1 MTNTTNIIRTTKR
14 TAVLFATAFVTCA
27 VAFGAIEAADPGFAQ
42 AASTS
47 KKAQEATKRMGKSF
61 DYLIEAGKKAQAKRG
76 VGGSVGKAMTNVG
89 KGGSKVTKGLE
100 KGIKNV
106 KGGVDKTLAKSK
118 TGRAVQNGMKKA
130 ADAQNKAIDKAFKIC
145 NGKVCDAG
153 KNVAKFIAPF

>member
-1 MTNTTNIIRTTKR
+1 MTSTTNIVRTTKR
-14 TAVLFATAFVTCA
+14 TVVLAAAAFVTCS
-27 VAFGAIEAADPGFAQ
+27 VAFGAVEIADPGYAH

-76 VGGSVGKAMTNVG
+76 VGGTVGKAMTNVG
-89 KGGSKVTKGLE
+89 KGGSKLSKGLE

-106 KGGVDKTLAKSK
+106 KGGVDKTMAKSK
-118 TGRAVQNGMKKA
+118 TGRAIQDGVKKVS
-130 ADAQNKAIDKAFKIC
+130 DVQNKAIDKAFKIC

-153 KNVAKFIAPF
+153 KTAAKFVAPF